1 MSASAATFDPRDL
14 RPPRERGTTR
24 AMLLAI
30 AMHALLV
37 AGLWVGVAW
46 RTEEPMTV
54 QAELWSSIP
63 QTAAPAP
70 RPAPQ
75 PEPVPQPPRP
85 TPVPRVEE
93 APPVKAPDI
102 ALERKKED
110 ERRKADALKREQER
124 QKIEEDKKLKAEQER
139 QKLVDDKKL
148 KAEQKQKELDK
159 KKEQARFDN
168 TVKQLAAMASDTA
181 PAGAPSNGTAA
192 QTSGRK
198 GDPSYAARVAQRIRG
213 NTVFAIPPDLSGN
226 PQVLFRVNLDPAGYI
241 LDVHKLTGS
250 GLAGFDDAVERAIR
264 KSEPFPS
271 DASGRPPHTLDIQ
284 QRPKDN

>member
-1 MSASAATFDPRDL
+1 M
-14 RPPRERGTTR
+14 
-24 AMLLAI
+24 
-30 AMHALLV
+30 
-37 AGLWVGVAW
+37 
-46 RTEEPMTV
+46 
-54 QAELWSSIP
+54 
-63 QTAAPAP
+63 
-70 RPAPQ
+70 
-75 PEPVPQPPRP
+75 
-85 TPVPRVEE
+85 
-93 APPVKAPDI
+93 KAPDI

-159 KKEQARFDN
+159 KKEQARFNDS
-168 TVKQLAAMASDTA
+168 VKQLAAMASDTA

>member
-1 MSASAATFDPRDL
+1 MSASAAAFDPRDL

-37 AGLWVGVAW
+37 AGLWMGVAW

-85 TPVPRVEE
+85 APAPRVEE

-110 ERRKADALKREQER
+110 ARRKADELKREQER
-124 QKIEEDKKLKAEQER
+124 QKIEE
-139 QKLVDDKKL
+139 DKKL

-159 KKEQARFDN
+159 KKEQARFNDS
-168 TVKQLAAMASDTA
+168 VKQLAAMASDTA
-181 PAGAPSNGTAA
+181 PAGTPSTGTAA

-198 GDPSYAARVAQRIRG
+198 GDPNYASRVAQRIRG

-226 PQVLFRVNLDPAGYI
+226 PQALFRVNLDPAGYI
-241 LDVHKLTGS
+241 LDVHKLSGS

-264 KSEPFPS
+264 KSEPFPP
-271 DASGRPPHTLDIQ
+271 DASGRPPRTLDIQ